1 MATEEVIERMER
13 IRALLGSE
21 GKTVMQIAD
30 LMKLHIST
38 IRRYMPIMVEDG
50 EAYIGGVEGCGRTSA
65 PIYFAGPAQEGVA
78 VIPRK
83 LRKKPEAEKPVMRDP
98 MLAALFGEY
107 RRAA

>member
-1 MATEEVIERMER
+1 MATDEVIERMER
-13 IRALLGSE
+13 IRELLGSN

-50 EAYIGGVEGCGRTSA
+50 EAYIGGVEDCGRTSA
-65 PIYFAGPAQEGVA
+65 PIYFAGPAPEGVA

-83 LRKKPEAEKPVMRDP
+83 LRKKPEEKPAVRDP
-98 MLAALFGEY
+98 MLVALFGEY